1 MPKRPLRSFLAI
13 LVVVGSA
20 VPGLAGAG
28 ASAATAAPTVP
39 TGGCWRYVPGPA
51 AEIDDTTGITD
62 ISTTLEP
69 WAEDPQLTLGT
80 SGDTAVGGVRS
91 FTLVAE
97 GGPSVEP
104 QLTDTTGTAA
114 YYFDVIDPEAQRT
127 ALDPVVVDF
136 DLESGATAIPAM
148 QADGTFGLEVA
159 GTSALI
165 LRGVFFDLPELGQ
178 RLACNGQPVGT
189 ALVNP
194 ATTPLDTSVVA
205 GVTSVAARSVAVDRV
220 VGQNVLTAA
229 RPGDAVDVTLAGF
242 ASEVPVQLGFCGPGA
257 TACGTAATVET
268 LADGSAS
275 ATLVVPSGAAVG
287 AGSIRARSGGD
298 VVVDQPVQ
306 VLGAPALALA
316 ENSEADAVVVTGS
329 QWDPRRQVRLKAV
342 DDSGERIGAAVDVN
356 AADDGQI
363 EAGISVPAD
372 AEVAAIV
379 ASQQRPGAVL
389 EASIDVPAHGGGGG
403 GGDGGD
409 DQSGSGASGG
419 TGGDATNT
427 PVASA
432 PAASAPLP
440 LDIPAPID
448 LPVNSVLDPPGAAAA
463 DVLAV
468 SKVAVVGSTGLADLF
483 GGGPDRVLRFQVE
496 NISKADVIAPGLSI
510 AVGKGDDPDPIYTSD
525 GFGRLEP
532 GESLNVEIPISLS
545 AGAFGVYSIAG
556 QIGSGESGAFAITWE
571 TYPWGLF
578 ALNALG
584 VLLVLFAV
592 RRRFFAPAP
601 SRVSALTAAP
611 GAAVV
616 PSGSATDAGAAVID
630 LAVLERWWALQSDD
644 ATARGP
650 AGADVMADAVV
661 DVDAVERWL
670 ERCSARTA
678 EAQHSVPRASSEN

>member
-20 VPGLAGAG
+20 LPGLAGAG
-28 ASAATAAPTVP
+28 ASAATAAPIVP

-51 AEIDDTTGITD
+51 EEIDDTAGITD

-69 WAEDPQLTLGT
+69 WADDPQLTLGT
-80 SGDTAVGGVRS
+80 TGDTAAGGVRS
-91 FTLVAE
+91 FTLAAA
-97 GGPSVEP
+97 GGPSVQP
-104 QLTDTTGTAA
+104 QLTDMAGTAT

-136 DLESGATAIPAM
+136 DLEAGATAIPAM
-148 QADGTFGLEVA
+148 QAEGSFGLEIA

-165 LRGVFFDLPELGQ
+165 LRGVFFDLPDLGE

-205 GVTSVAARSVAVDRV
+205 GVTSVAARGFAVDRV

-229 RPGDAVDVTLAGF
+229 RPGDSVDLTLTGF

-257 TACGTAATVET
+257 TDCGPTATVTT

-275 ATLVVPSGAAVG
+275 ATLVVPSAAVVG
-287 AGSIRARSGGD
+287 AGSIRARAGTD
-298 VVVDQPVQ
+298 VVVDQPMQ
-306 VLGAPALALA
+306 VLGTPALKLV
-316 ENSEADAVVVTGS
+316 ETSEQNAVAVTGA
-329 QWDPRRQVRLKAV
+329 QWDPLRQVRLKAV
-342 DDSGERIGAAVDVN
+342 DDSGERIGSTVRVD
-356 AADDGQI
+356 ASDDGQI
-363 EAGISVPAD
+363 TTEISVPAD
-372 AEVAAIV
+372 AQVAAVV
-379 ASQQRPGAVL
+379 ASQQRPGSVL
-389 EASIDVPAHGGGGG
+389 EASIDVPANSGGGG
-403 GGDGGD
+403 GGD
-409 DQSGSGASGG
+409 DQSDDSSTGN

-427 PVASA
+427 PVAAA

-448 LPVNSVLDPPGAAAA
+448 LPVNSVLDPAAGAAGA

-468 SKVAVVGSTGLADLF
+468 SKVTLVGSTGLADLF
-483 GGGPDRVLRFQVE
+483 GGGPERVLRFQVE

-510 AVGKGDDPDPIYTSD
+510 AVGKGDEPDPVYTSD
-525 GFGRLEP
+525 GFGRLAP
-532 GESLNVEIPISLS
+532 GETLNVEIPIGLS
-545 AGAFGVYSIAG
+545 AGAFGVYSITG
-556 QIGSGESGAFAITWE
+556 QIGTGDSGTFAITWE

-584 VLLVLFAV
+584 ILLVLFAV
-592 RRRFFAPAP
+592 RRRFFAPTP

-611 GAAVV
+611 GAAIASAG
-616 PSGSATDAGAAVID
+616 PSSDGAAVID

-644 ATARGP
+644 VAVREP
-650 AGADVMADAVV
+650 VGAAMSADAVV

-670 ERCSARTA
+670 ERCSARSA
-678 EAQHSVPRASSEN
+678 ETEHSVPRASSAN